1 MAVKKRTYK
10 KLTKKDKEWNKQF
23 KEDMITKGFR
33 EPDKKPLNR
42 KKFIEET
49 KELWEK
55 RDTGYLYYIHFF
67 TAVSYMIGKR
77 EGHNLRFSPEAVGVA
92 KVLRIILRLADFHKG
107 LKDRGETQYKIGD
120 EYEYVKDIIEM

>member
-23 KEDMITKGFR
+23 KEDMIKKGFR
-33 EPDKKPLNR
+33 DPDKKPLNR

-55 RDTGYLYYIHFF
+55 KDTGYLYYIHFL

-92 KVLRIILRLADFHKG
+92 KVLRIILRLADFHKE
-107 LKDRGETQYKIGD
+107 LKDRGETQYKVMD
-120 EYEYVKDIIEM
+120 EYECVKDIIEM